1 MKYFALECAPKGAKP
16 FEYNLRIGGYISFNR
31 ALREIQK
38 RGDGFIINENRKILV
53 IVRRGRI
60 THDLREK

>member
-1 MKYFALECAPKGAKP
+1 MKFFALECAPLGAKP

-31 ALREIQK
+31 ALHEIKK
-38 RGDGFIINENRKILV
+38 RGNGFIINENREILV

-60 THDLREK
+60 THDLRTR